1 MSYTD
6 SIYLLVFSSG
16 FTVGFGHC
24 IGMCGPIVV
33 SLSLGLKGRK
43 TFIPHLLYNAGRMT
57 TYAILGGLMGMTGSF
72 TSVASNLETIQKT
85 AMIFS
90 GIVIIVMSLG
100 MSGWLGL
107 GRIFG
112 DYFNLNGIL
121 SREYKRIPE
130 SRVSLLYFP
139 TGLLLGLLPCGPIYT
154 ALIAAAGK
162 GVGANHVWDG
172 FVAGM
177 LIMISFG
184 LGTVPALILVAKL
197 ADFRWLKWREIVYKV
212 GSILMSIVGVYFLVQ
227 GIMY

>member
-6 SIYLLVFSSG
+6 SIYLLIFSSG

-24 IGMCGPIVV
+24 IGMCGPIVA

-43 TFIPHLLYNAGRMT
+43 TFIPHLLYNAGRIT

-72 TSVASNLETIQKT
+72 TSVASNLETIQKA

-90 GIVIIVMSLG
+90 GTIIIVMSLG

-112 DYFNLNGIL
+112 DYIDLNGVL
-121 SREYKRIPE
+121 SRGYKRISE
-130 SRVSLLYFP
+130 SRVSLLYLP
-139 TGLLLGLLPCGPIYT
+139 TGLLLGLLPCGPVYT

-162 GVGANHVWDG
+162 GMEANHAWDG
-172 FVAGM
+172 FFAGT
-177 LIMISFG
+177 LIMMSFG
-184 LGTVPALILVAKL
+184 FGTVPALILVAKL
-197 ADFRWLKWREIVYKV
+197 ADFRRLKWRKIVYKI
-212 GSILMSIVGVYFLVQ
+212 GSILMFVVGVYFLVQ
-227 GIMY
+227 GITY